1 MMRFLRLLGGVA
13 VATAIGSL
21 LIGALS
27 RTAAQRS
34 VSVGF
39 YGVGAFLVL
48 VGLAHFTRGLT
59 RASGELPLRRT
70 ELRWATPEE
79 HGESLVSSA
88 LFVVLGVALLI
99 LGTFF
104 DRRYPLA

>member
-1 MMRFLRLLGGVA
+1 MTRFLRLLGGVA
-13 VATAIGSL
+13 LVTAAGSL

-27 RTAAQRS
+27 RSAPQRS

-48 VGLAHFTRGLT
+48 VGVAHFTRGLT
-59 RASGELPLRRT
+59 RVSGERPLART
-70 ELRWATPEE
+70 DVRWATPEE
-79 HGESLVSSA
+79 HAESLVSSA

-99 LGTFF
+99 LGTLF